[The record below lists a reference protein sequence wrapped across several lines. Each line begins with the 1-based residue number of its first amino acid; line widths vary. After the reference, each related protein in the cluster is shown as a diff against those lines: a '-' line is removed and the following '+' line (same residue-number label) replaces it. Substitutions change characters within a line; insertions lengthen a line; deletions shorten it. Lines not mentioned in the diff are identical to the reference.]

1 MISDKCL
8 IFEQNLI
15 KEYDKNPNPEL
26 AEVLIKEFSSH
37 FIKKTQP
44 SVQLY
49 EWVKSKSIY
58 ASRNF
63 IETEFVFGLR
73 GNGQRPG
80 NEPLYICMNAF
91 CWDFIFKKIP
101 TTSAYEKVAD
111 IFGRSSDFVKI
122 GFERKNHDFG
132 DRELCRF
139 GLDLYIAIHQKNVT
153 DSEKEIVLSVLKE
166 DIEIQMVKDHN
177 HHRAKYADKLQ
188 R

>member
-1 MISDKCL
+1 MINDKCL
-8 IFEQNLI
+8 IFEENLI
-15 KEYDKNPNPEL
+15 KEYEKIPNPEL

-37 FIKKTQP
+37 FVKKSQP

-49 EWVKSKSIY
+49 EWVKSKSID
-58 ASRNF
+58 ASKNF
-63 IETEFVFGLR
+63 IETEFIFGLR
-73 GNGQRPG
+73 GYGQRPG

-101 TTSAYEKVAD
+101 ITSAYEKVAD

-139 GLDLYIAIHQKNVT
+139 GLDLHIAIHQKNVT
-153 DSEKEIVLSVLKE
+153 DSEKEIVSSVLNE
-166 DIEIQMVKDHN
+166 DIEIQMVKDLN
-177 HHRAKYADKLQ
+177 HHRAKYAAIL
-188 R
+188 